1 LRARSSTYTLI
12 GGVMLGVEIRDA
24 SVLAVA
30 LADDG
35 AVRARAEEAVGG
47 SQALDAAIDAALRA
61 VGGGQQA
68 AAAIGVA
75 AHAPELAACQAAV
88 RALSIRYAGAFAQ
101 TAAEASGT
109 AAAVAETWIGAARG
123 REDVVFFSVADHA
136 DAGVVRG
143 GGPATGAR
151 RRAPAIAWLA
161 LNPVEREDYRKI
173 GCLEAE
179 VASAGIVR
187 RLVWRIKA
195 GDRSA
200 VQDAAGGDLAKVR
213 VDLVFDAARAGDGVA
228 ISVLRDTAK
237 YLGMACANLVL
248 ITDPEM
254 LVVGGVMA
262 TAADL
267 LMDAVRGE
275 IARRLPVTMMDALA
289 IAPAALGGD
298 AAAIGAAR
306 LAAAART

>member
-1 LRARSSTYTLI
+1 
-12 GGVMLGVEIRDA
+12 MLGVEIRDS

-30 LADDG
+30 LGDDG
-35 AVRARAEEAVGG
+35 VVRGRAEAAIG
-47 SQALDAAIDAALRA
+47 AAHPLDAAIDDVLRA
-61 VGGGQQA
+61 IGGPRDSA
-68 AAAIGVA
+68 APLGIAS
-75 AHAPELAACQAAV
+75 HAPESPTCQAAV
-88 RALSIRYAGAFAQ
+88 RALAARYAGAFAQ
-101 TAAEASGT
+101 TGADASGT
-109 AAAVAETWIGAARG
+109 AAAVAETWIGAAHGLR
-123 REDVVFFSVADHA
+123 DVVFFSVDEHA

-143 GGPATGAR
+143 GMPVTGAR

-161 LNPVEREDYRKI
+161 LNPVEREDYRKV

-179 VASAGIVR
+179 VASAGIAR

-213 VDLVFDAARAGDGVA
+213 VEHVFDAARAGDGVA

-237 YLGMACANLVL
+237 YLAMACANLVL

-254 LVVGGVMA
+254 LVVGGIMA
-262 TAADL
+262 SAADL
-267 LMDAVRGE
+267 LMDAIRGE
-275 IARRLPVTMMDALA
+275 IARRLPAPMMEALA
-289 IAPAALGGD
+289 IAPAVLGRD
-298 AAAIGAAR
+298 AAAIGAAH